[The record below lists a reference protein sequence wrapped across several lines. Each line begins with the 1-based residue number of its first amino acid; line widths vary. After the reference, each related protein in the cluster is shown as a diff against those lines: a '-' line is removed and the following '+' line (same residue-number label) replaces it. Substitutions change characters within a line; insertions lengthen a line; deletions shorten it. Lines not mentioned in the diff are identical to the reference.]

1 MVLAV
6 VDASVVAK
14 WFLEEEATLE
24 ARKLRDDFFE
34 GLVQLRAPAIL
45 PFEVL
50 NALRYHPRFPDR
62 HLVEASRALDRAA
75 ILTVPLT
82 GDFLERTVGIAR
94 DRELSIYDASY
105 LALAALADCPL
116 YTADEALLETA
127 SAEESVVA
135 IREYGR

>member
-1 MVLAV
+1 MALAV

-24 ARKLRDDFFE
+24 ARQLRDDFFE

-62 HLVEASRALDRAA
+62 YLVEASRALDRAA

-82 GDFLERTVGIAR
+82 GEYLERTVGIAR
-94 DRELSIYDASY
+94 DRDLSIYDASY
-105 LALAALADCPL
+105 LALAILDGCPL
-116 YTADEALLETA
+116 YTADEALMETS
-127 SAEESVVA
+127 SAGETVISV
-135 IREYGR
+135 REYRR